1 MVIIANLAVCSSSK
15 FMGDILSS
23 FDQDYALVSI
33 DAMLPNPGLMHLIL
47 LLSKLYEWSDISH
60 YTDLSF
66 VYINSVPNLPVLKEW
81 FSPLASLSNALLEFV
96 DVVKPI
102 TEVVQEQLLLWR
114 E

>member
-1 MVIIANLAVCSSSK
+1 MVIIANLAVCSSRK

-23 FDQDYALVSI
+23 FDQDYPLVSI
-33 DAMLPNPGLMHLIL
+33 DAMLLNPGLMHLIL

-60 YTDLSF
+60 YADLSF
-66 VYINSVPNLPVLKEW
+66 VHINSVPNLPVLKER

-96 DVVKPI
+96 DVVKPN
-102 TEVVQEQLLLWR
+102 TEVVQEELLLWR